1 MQLQFKVIR
10 NLLGVDPI
18 TMINP
23 AESDE
28 VIINSLLTDSRSLSN
43 PGSTIFF
50 AIETPTNSGLRYVKE
65 LYDKGV
71 RYFVVPARPKNL
83 TPGKPGPED
92 PTPGNPSIKEV
103 AESLPEAIFLPVED
117 PVRALQLIAGRRPG
131 QGGEVV
137 AITGSKGKTTLKEW
151 IFQLL
156 EPLKGIA
163 RSPRSYNS
171 QIGVPLSMWGITD
184 STDLTLIE
192 AGVSKEGEMK
202 RLADCILPDTV
213 IITDIIADPDSDFPS
228 HNVKVAEKI
237 SIASADSVRRI
248 IFCKDD
254 PAIAEEVALLP
265 PGKELI
271 TWSAKD
277 ENATLYI
284 KAANPSAN
292 SPETRTEIAY
302 SWRMGPERR
311 LTIPLT
317 DKTDLRNACSAL
329 AFLLAEGLTDE
340 IIQRRFGC
348 LHPIDTRLSVS
359 DGGHGVNVVYDSYTS
374 DITSL
379 LPAVDFIKRRQVPG
393 QRAIVVL
400 SDLRHEAGAE
410 QDDYRRIARII
421 RSRDIDLFVG
431 VGPKL
436 SAHADLFR
444 PSDLFFPDTQSLLK
458 ELRAKPTADA
468 VVLLKGAPEF
478 DFMSVKE
485 VLEDRTHETV
495 LEVNLDAMIKNYN
508 YFKSHLPASTG
519 MIAMV
524 KASGYGAGSYE
535 IAKTLQDAGAA
546 YLAVA
551 VLDEGIA
558 LRRRGITMPIM
569 VMNPRVA
576 DYREMFTNELQPEIY
591 TLGMLD
597 DVIAQAERY
606 GVTDYP
612 IHIKLD
618 TGMHR
623 MGFIEEE
630 LPTVLK
636 VLSDQNRVKISSVF
650 SHLATAD
657 CPDLDD
663 YTEMQLAT
671 FERASSFLL
680 NNCGYHFKRHVLNS
694 AGILRFPQYHYDM
707 ARLGIGLYGVNT
719 LPPEMEKPLATV
731 SSLKTVIINLR
742 DWPAGTSIGYAR
754 KGMLSRDSRIATIP
768 IGYADG
774 MSRHFGNGRIHVLVN
789 GREAPTIGNI
799 CMDACMIDVTGI
811 DCRIGDTV
819 EIFGESAPVGRLS
832 EALDTIPYEILTSIS
847 PRVKRVYFR
856 E

>member
-1 MQLQFKVIR
+1 MQLSFAEIR
-10 NLLGVDPI
+10 NLLGVEPI
-18 TMINP
+18 SKTG
-23 AESDE
+23 ASDADAA
-28 VIINSLLTDSRSLSN
+28 IINSLLTDSRSLSN
-43 PGSTIFF
+43 PASTIFF
-50 AIETPTNSGLRYVKE
+50 AIETPTNSGLRYVRE

-71 RYFVVPARPKNL
+71 RYFVVPSQLKNPAPADL
-83 TPGKPGPED
+83 NLDNLADE
-92 PTPGNPSIKEV
+92 
-103 AESLPEAIFLPVED
+103 LPEAVFLPVED
-117 PVRALQLIAGRRPG
+117 PILALQSIAGRKGGR
-131 QGGEVV
+131 GGEIVG
-137 AITGSKGKTTLKEW
+137 ITGSKGKTTIKEW

-156 EPLKGIA
+156 EPIREIA

-184 STDLTLIE
+184 ATDLTLIE

-213 IITDIIADPDSDFPS
+213 IVTDIIQDSDSDFPS
-228 HNVKVAEKI
+228 HEVKIEEKI
-237 SIASADSVRRI
+237 SLAAGETVRKV

-254 PAIAEEVALLP
+254 PSIAPYIERLP
-265 PGKELI
+265 KGKQLI
-271 TWSAKD
+271 SWS
-277 ENATLYI
+277 ENDSEATLYI
-284 KAANPSAN
+284 KQLLPDLTQ
-292 SPETRTEIAY
+292 PEDWTILSY
-302 SWRMGPERR
+302 SWLRGPERHIR
-311 LTIPLT
+311 IPLT
-317 DKTDLRNACSAL
+317 EKSDLRNACAVL
-329 AFLLAEGLTDE
+329 AFMLSEGLPDE
-340 IIQRRFGC
+340 IIQRRFAC

-379 LPAVDFIKRRQVPG
+379 IPAVDFIKRRQVPG

-410 QDDYRRIARII
+410 KDDYRRIAEII
-421 RSRDIDLFVG
+421 RRRDIDLFVG

-444 PSDLFFPDTQSLLK
+444 PSDLFYPDTLSLLK
-458 ELRAKPTADA
+458 ELRSNPTSDA

-478 DFMSVKE
+478 DFINVKE

-576 DYREMFTNELQPEIY
+576 DYREMFTNLLQPEIY
-591 TLGMLD
+591 TLGMLR
-597 DVIAQAERY
+597 DVITQAKRY

-630 LPTVLK
+630 LPQVLE
-636 VLSDQNRVKISSVF
+636 VLRGQNRVKISSVF

-657 CPDLDD
+657 CPDMDD

-671 FERASSFLL
+671 FERASSYLL
-680 NNCGYHFKRHVLNS
+680 DNCGYRFKRHVLNS

-719 LPPEMEKPLATV
+719 LPPEMERPLATV

-742 DWPAGTSIGYAR
+742 DWPAGSSVGYAR
-754 KGMLSRDSRIATIP
+754 KGMLTRDSRIATIP

-774 MSRHFGNGRIHVLVN
+774 MSRHFGNGRIRVLVN
-789 GREAPTIGNI
+789 DREAPTIGNI

-811 DCRIGDTV
+811 DCQVGDSV